1 MARIWRGNGANRP
14 ITQTDPPPLVSR
26 SHMIG
31 AEMAR
36 KWRAYGADLARKW
49 RGSPSNPSVAH
60 FLGFSWQDR
69 QIDTT
74 LQTPYSAKASTRILF
89 CEADTG
95 SRREGEA

>member
-1 MARIWRGNGANRP
+1 MERVFNTKN
-14 ITQTDPPPLVSR
+14 
-26 SHMIG
+26 

-36 KWRAYGADLARKW
+36 FW

-69 QIDTT
+69 QCDTT

-89 CEADTG
+89 CEADTR